1 MTAAVHGGMNS
12 HTGRW
17 VLTSPVGVIANGSG
31 NDDTGAVPCLHLA
44 DSESRSLDSLARRA
58 ARSEELTGPE
68 WLGQLALMAHDLP
81 LGLRRALTEFRLT
94 GRPYGGF
101 VISGLPVAESA
112 IGPTPVSYAQTPDTA
127 EARRLDALLLL
138 IGSLL
143 GDPFSFATQQRGRL
157 VLDVFPVPGHEHDQ
171 LGSSSTT
178 ELEWHNED
186 AFHPHRADWL
196 MLLCLRNPYAAPT
209 TFGPVHELPLDPD
222 DLAVLFQ
229 DRFVIRPDE
238 SHTES
243 FNDHTTGFDDTT
255 HNAGAFD
262 QIAKMAN
269 DPQRIPI
276 LSGAA
281 HAPFIRIDPAY
292 MDHSLDDP
300 AAERALR
307 RIINAIDETIHD
319 VALNPGELLVVDNRR
334 AVHGRRPFQARHDGT
349 DRWLKRI
356 NITADLRRSD
366 GFRTAEHG
374 RAIQLGRRQM

>member
-1 MTAAVHGGMNS
+1 M
-12 HTGRW
+12 
-17 VLTSPVGVIANGSG
+17 TSPVGVIANGSG
-31 NDDTGAVPCLHLA
+31 NDDASAVPCLHLTDTDGRA
-44 DSESRSLDSLARRA
+44 LDTLARQATRT
-58 ARSEELTGPE
+58 EEHIRPE
-68 WLGQLALMAHDLP
+68 WLSQLALLAHELP
-81 LGLRRALTEFRLT
+81 VGLRQPLTEFRLT

-101 VISGLPVAESA
+101 VISGLPVTESA
-112 IGPTPVSYAQTPDTA
+112 IGPTPISYAQTPDTS

-157 VLDVFPVPGHEHDQ
+157 VLDVFPVSGHEHDQ

-186 AFHPHRADWL
+186 AFHPYRADWL

-209 TFGPVHELPLDPD
+209 TFGPVHQLPLDPA

-238 SHTES
+238 SHTEI
-243 FNDHTTGFDDTT
+243 FNDHTTGFNDAIQT
-255 HNAGAFD
+255 AGAFD
-262 QIAKMAN
+262 HIAEMVN
-269 DPQRIPI
+269 HPQRIPI
-276 LSGAA
+276 LSGAPQ
-281 HAPFIRIDPAY
+281 APFIRIDPAY
-292 MDHSLDDP
+292 MDQCLDDP

-307 RIINAIDETIHD
+307 SIIGSIDETIHD
-319 VALNPGELLVVDNRR
+319 VALSPGQLLVVDNRR
-334 AVHGRRPFQARHDGT
+334 AVHGRRPFRARHDGT

-374 RAIQLGRRQM
+374 RAIQLGRTQM